1 MTGAK
6 DPDEFIKKFG
16 REKYAK
22 LIENA
27 LSSAEYRLAAARQ
40 ELDLSDDKQRVAYIK
55 SAVGQL
61 ARMQSTIE
69 REIYAGR
76 VAQETNV
83 TRDAILQEA
92 ERERKRLI
100 REKKRETERKIL
112 DPVSSIMPRERSE
125 RYTNPHSAI
134 AEEALLTVCMS
145 DTKLCS
151 GVSERISG
159 SMFSSPLLGRAFDIV
174 CARTRE
180 GAETDMSVFSENF
193 SESENAHLAAVL
205 ARNAEKSADAADDYI
220 DIIQGEN
227 IKSEGKLS
235 DEAILAAA
243 EYYRKKKGL
252 NNG

>member
-1 MTGAK
+1 
-6 DPDEFIKKFG
+6 
-16 REKYAK
+16 
-22 LIENA
+22 
-27 LSSAEYRLAAARQ
+27 
-40 ELDLSDDKQRVAYIK
+40 
-55 SAVGQL
+55 
-61 ARMQSTIE
+61 
-69 REIYAGR
+69 
-76 VAQETNV
+76 
-83 TRDAILQEA
+83 
-92 ERERKRLI
+92 
-100 REKKRETERKIL
+100 TERKIL